1 MERAAEWTGKSPS
14 FKRGLRRHRDAVIAA
29 VILVPMFLVWLVVSG
44 FPTLFGFV
52 LGFFEWVGLA
62 DTPNFIGF
70 GNFIAFFKN
79 PVYTDALWRSVWLGG
94 LVTGVTLIAGFG
106 AALFMNMP
114 LFGKGFY
121 RSIWYIPAVTSTV
134 ATTQVFN
141 IFLDTNNGVIN
152 NVLKSLGKEPI
163 VWQYSVFWGI
173 FWIVVYSVWKG
184 VGGAAL
190 IWLAGLQSVDA
201 SLYEAAEID
210 GAGRWGKLR
219 YVTLPGLKPIAT
231 YIVITN
237 LIAAIQIYEQVLFI
251 TNGGP
256 YGQTEVLVFRIYRD
270 GFWDFNLG
278 MAGASSLIMAVIV
291 IAVTVV
297 YYNWSN
303 RSDRRNTI
311 PVKPLKR
318 GGENDGKDS
327 SSRTEK
333 SV

>member
-29 VILVPMFLVWLVVSG
+29 IILVPMFLVWLVVSG

-62 DTPNFIGF
+62 DTPNFIWF

-79 PVYTDALWRSVWLGG
+79 PVYTGALWRSVWLGG

-190 IWLAGLQSVDA
+190 IWLAGLQSVDV

-278 MAGASSLIMAVIV
+278 MAGASSLIMAAIV

-297 YYNWSN
+297 YYNWST
-303 RSDRRNTI
+303 RSDRRTAI

-318 GGENDGKDS
+318 GGKNDGKY
-327 SSRTEK
+327 SRQTEK

>member
-29 VILVPMFLVWLVVSG
+29 IILVPMFLVWLVVSG

-62 DTPNFIGF
+62 DTPNFIWF

-79 PVYTDALWRSVWLGG
+79 PVYTGALWRSVWLGG

-190 IWLAGLQSVDA
+190 IWLAGLQSVDV

-210 GAGRWGKLR
+210 GAGRLGKLR

-278 MAGASSLIMAVIV
+278 MAGASSLIMAAIV

-297 YYNWSN
+297 YYNWST
-303 RSDRRNTI
+303 RSDRRTAI

-318 GGENDGKDS
+318 GGKNDGKY
-327 SSRTEK
+327 SRQTEK

>member
-52 LGFFEWVGLA
+52 LVFFEWVGLA
-62 DTPNFIGF
+62 DTPNFIWF

-190 IWLAGLQSVDA
+190 IWLAGLQSVDV

-297 YYNWSN
+297 YYNWST
-303 RSDRRNTI
+303 RSDRRTTI

-318 GGENDGKDS
+318 GGKNDGKGS

>member
-29 VILVPMFLVWLVVSG
+29 VILVPMFLVWLIVSG

-62 DTPNFIGF
+62 DTPNFIWF
-70 GNFIAFFKN
+70 GNFIDFFKN
-79 PVYTDALWRSVWLGG
+79 PVYTDALWRSIWLGG

-152 NVLKSLGKEPI
+152 NILKSLGKEPI

-190 IWLAGLQSVDA
+190 IWLAGLQSVDI

-278 MAGASSLIMAVIV
+278 MAGASSLIMAAIV

-297 YYNWSN
+297 YYNWST
-303 RSDRRNTI
+303 RSDRRTAI

-318 GGENDGKDS
+318 GGGK
-327 SSRTEK
+327 
-333 SV
+333 

>member
-29 VILVPMFLVWLVVSG
+29 VILVPMFLVWLIVSG

-62 DTPNFIGF
+62 DTPNFIWF

-152 NVLKSLGKEPI
+152 NVLKSLGKEPV

-190 IWLAGLQSVDA
+190 IWLAGLQSVDV

-297 YYNWSN
+297 YYNWST
-303 RSDRRNTI
+303 RSDRRTAI

-318 GGENDGKDS
+318 GGKNDGKDS
-327 SSRTEK
+327 SRQTEK

>member
-1 MERAAEWTGKSPS
+1 METAGLQKRKATQRRLGKH
-14 FKRGLRRHRDAVIAA
+14 KDALIAA
-29 VILVPMFLVWLVVSG
+29 VILVPMFLAWLVVSG

-62 DTPNFIGF
+62 DTPNFIWF
-70 GNFIAFFKN
+70 DNFISFFQN
-79 PVYTDALWRSVWLGG
+79 PVYTDALWRSIWLGG
-94 LVTGVTLIAGFG
+94 LVTVITLGAGFF
-106 AALFMNMP
+106 AALLMNLP

-121 RSIWYIPAVTSTV
+121 RSIWYIPAITVTV

-141 IFLDTNNGVIN
+141 IFLDSNNGVIN
-152 NVLKSLGKEPI
+152 NLLKAMGKEPI
-163 VWQYSVFWGI
+163 VWQYSVGWGI

-190 IWLAGLQSVDA
+190 IWLAGLQSVDL

-210 GAGRWGKLR
+210 GAGRWHKLR

-278 MAGASSLIMAVIV
+278 MAGASSLIMALIVIV
-291 IAVTVV
+291 VTVL
-297 YYNWSN
+297 YYNWSTK
-303 RSDRRNTI
+303 SDRRTSI
-311 PVKPLKR
+311 PIKPVKPAKKEALPHAQ
-318 GGENDGKDS
+318 S
-327 SSRTEK
+327 TER
-333 SV
+333 